1 MKNSSPRRF
10 RSLIQYSLIA
20 CLVLLWG
27 IILLFF
33 YNEHFNSKKL
43 VEIRKQIED
52 SRSLTDLMDRSRLEL
67 AASQGFLQSFIQKND
82 KRELENYFSSLRNL
96 TETLDSI
103 NLHPSL
109 SGQPTG
115 PNSERKKISEQLAS
129 LIDSAYKASK
139 IPQEKL
145 EPIEIKNFELQAP
158 EQTLNIE
165 LHQSPIDTTPEKK
178 KLLPRLKDAIT
189 GNVEVKRDTVY
200 VETILESK
208 VDTAKIKSDID
219 STLQAVDQHYQKEMQ
234 KFQSQLTRKTTAQNP
249 LLKNY
254 DHLNRLG
261 SELMTLYESTVQ
273 ETRKGLER
281 QYAEQNLKN
290 DKIRRYTM
298 LALAVM
304 MFVVLIAVLYFT
316 RQSFAYEK
324 QLAEANKTISQNL
337 KFKNRILGMLSHEV
351 RAPLKIITLFTRRI
365 AARTEDEKTLEALKS
380 IEFTNNSLLIQAAQ
394 ILEYA
399 RNQNKKPVLE
409 LVRFNL
415 REDLNTLASSFS
427 PYIES
432 KGNEFDLSFHIPSN
446 LEVEADRIKI
456 HQVLTNLLGNA
467 NKFTEN
473 GQISLHLET
482 QEPSGNFT
490 LLHGQ
495 VKDSGIGISSSDL
508 KKIFE
513 PYFQGSTTGEM
524 KNFGAGLGLNLC
536 KEILEL
542 LGGKISVRS
551 EDGNGT
557 EVKFEL
563 PLKLITE

>member
-1 MKNSSPRRF
+1 
-10 RSLIQYSLIA
+10 
-20 CLVLLWG
+20 
-27 IILLFF
+27 
-33 YNEHFNSKKL
+33 
-43 VEIRKQIED
+43 
-52 SRSLTDLMDRSRLEL
+52 
-67 AASQGFLQSFIQKND
+67 
-82 KRELENYFSSLRNL
+82 
-96 TETLDSI
+96 
-103 NLHPSL
+103 
-109 SGQPTG
+109 
-115 PNSERKKISEQLAS
+115 
-129 LIDSAYKASK
+129 
-139 IPQEKL
+139 
-145 EPIEIKNFELQAP
+145 
-158 EQTLNIE
+158 
-165 LHQSPIDTTPEKK
+165 
-178 KLLPRLKDAIT
+178 
-189 GNVEVKRDTVY
+189 
-200 VETILESK
+200 
-208 VDTAKIKSDID
+208 
-219 STLQAVDQHYQKEMQ
+219 
-234 KFQSQLTRKTTAQNP
+234 
-249 LLKNY
+249 
-254 DHLNRLG
+254 
-261 SELMTLYESTVQ
+261 
-273 ETRKGLER
+273 
-281 QYAEQNLKN
+281 
-290 DKIRRYTM
+290 
-298 LALAVM
+298 
-304 MFVVLIAVLYFT
+304 
-316 RQSFAYEK
+316 
-324 QLAEANKTISQNL
+324 
-337 KFKNRILGMLSHEV
+337 
-351 RAPLKIITLFTRRI
+351 
-365 AARTEDEKTLEALKS
+365 LEALKS